1 MSSTQLSALPPLRIG
16 RRSVGAG
23 QPCYVIGEA
32 GSNHNGSLTTAHV
45 LIDIAAEAGCDA
57 VKFQVFSA
65 GTLYPPNAGKSD
77 YLGDER
83 SIYDIIAAMEL
94 PPEWLDPLC
103 RHAEDRGLDFLC
115 SAFDEAGVDR
125 VAAYVSAFKCAS
137 YEMTHAPL
145 LRHMA
150 LRGKPVLLSTGT
162 ATLDEVGEA
171 VGCVRR
177 AIQDPSGAA
186 ALPLVLLQC
195 TAAYPAPPEAAHV
208 RVVTTLR
215 ETFGVWSGLSD
226 HTRSHA
232 AAAAAVALGA
242 VVVEKHFTLS
252 NRLPGPDHA
261 FALEPHELTALV
273 ATIRATEQVLGVAH
287 KAVDP
292 VEHELR
298 QFARRSVFAIRPVA
312 AGETLGPH
320 NLAVLRQ
327 GKLAPGLAPR
337 FAPVIADR
345 RAARPIEAWCAVQPE
360 DVAECPEV
368 ATPAVT
374 LRRAGEADAQAV
386 WQWNNDPT
394 ARAVS
399 IQRDPIAWP
408 THERWFARTIAD
420 PDQRLWIIEHRSE
433 PCGVLRVRRDAG
445 QAEGT
450 VSIAIAPQARGQG
463 VGVAALRQAADRYY
477 DETGDRRLLA
487 WIAPDNAASLAAFAR
502 AGYQLVDTLDQ
513 QGRAFSVLALT
524 LPASQP

>member
-1 MSSTQLSALPPLRIG
+1 MTATLVGAPPALTLG
-16 RRSVGAG
+16 RRSIGAG
-23 QPCYVIGEA
+23 QPCYVIAEA
-32 GSNHNGSLTTAHV
+32 GSNHNGDLATAHA
-45 LIDIAAEAGCDA
+45 LIDVAAEAGCDA

-94 PPEWLDPLC
+94 PPQWLEPLH
-103 RHAEDRGLDFLC
+103 RHALHRGLDFLC

-125 VAAYVSAFKCAS
+125 VADYVCAFKCAS

-145 LRHMA
+145 LQHMVR
-150 LRGKPVLLSTGT
+150 RGKAVLLSTGT

-177 AIQDPSGAA
+177 AVPDPSL

-208 RVVTTLR
+208 RVVQTLR

-242 VVVEKHFTLS
+242 VVVEKHYTLS

-261 FALEPHELTALV
+261 FALEPHELKGLV
-273 ATIRATEQVLGVAH
+273 ATIRETEKVLGVAS

-298 QFARRSVFAIRPVA
+298 QFARRSVFAIRPIA
-312 AGETLGPH
+312 AGQVLGTD

-327 GKLAPGLAPR
+327 GKLAAGLAPK
-337 FAPVIADR
+337 FAPLLVGQRAARDIQAWRALQPDDVANCPQLAEPTVRLR
-345 RAARPIEAWCAVQPE
+345 RAAP
-360 DVAECPEV
+360 
-368 ATPAVT
+368 
-374 LRRAGEADAQAV
+374 ADAEVV

-399 IQRDPIAWP
+399 IQQDPIPWP
-408 THERWFARTIAD
+408 SHQLWFARAIAD
-420 PDQRLWIIEHRSE
+420 PDQRLWVIEQLGA
-433 PCGVLRVRRDAG
+433 PCGIVRVRRDAAA
-445 QAEGT
+445 AEGT
-450 VSIAIAPQARGQG
+450 VSIALAESARGKG
-463 VGVAALRQAADRYY
+463 VGVAALRQTATRYY

-502 AGYQLVDTLDQ
+502 AGYQLRDRRELS
-513 QGRAFSVLALT
+513 GRAFEVFELP
-524 LPASQP
+524 LPADG